1 MARTAITDNIWEQL
15 QTTMKAHGCHQWK
28 NDRTVMEAILW
39 KLRTGAPWRDIPI
52 ELGSWKTAY
61 NRFNR
66 WSKKGLW
73 QKFFFDLRK
82 EIDKEWVFIDG
93 SYVRCHQHASGA
105 RRGFDRA
112 IGQSRGGN
120 TTKIHL
126 CVDSHGNP
134 LDFKVTGGN
143 VHDGQVANDLI
154 EVIQE
159 AQYFI
164 ADKGYDSQEIRDKA
178 IEHGMKA
185 IIPKRK
191 IEHGMK
197 AIIPKRKNAKK
208 PNPDFDS
215 YLYKLRHLVENAFAR
230 LKQFRSIATRYEK
243 LARNFKSMLYLAC
256 SIIHAKLN

>member
-143 VHDGQVANDLI
+143 VHDSQVANDLI

-178 IEHGMKA
+178 
-185 IIPKRK
+185 

-256 SIIHAKLN
+256 SIIHAK

>member
-143 VHDGQVANDLI
+143 VHDSQVANDLI

-191 IEHGMK
+191 
-197 AIIPKRKNAKK
+197 NAKQ

>member
-1 MARTAITDNIWEQL
+1 MAE
-15 QTTMKAHGCHQWK
+15 
-28 NDRTVMEAILW
+28 
-39 KLRTGAPWRDIPI
+39 
-52 ELGSWKTAY
+52 
-61 NRFNR
+61 
-66 WSKKGLW
+66 
-73 QKFFFDLRK
+73 FFFDLRE

-143 VHDGQVANDLI
+143 VHDSQVANDLI

-191 IEHGMK
+191 
-197 AIIPKRKNAKK
+197 NAKQ

-256 SIIHAKLN
+256 TIIHAKLN

>member
-1 MARTAITDNIWEQL
+1 MAE
-15 QTTMKAHGCHQWK
+15 
-28 NDRTVMEAILW
+28 
-39 KLRTGAPWRDIPI
+39 
-52 ELGSWKTAY
+52 
-61 NRFNR
+61 
-66 WSKKGLW
+66 
-73 QKFFFDLRK
+73 FFFDLRTQT
-82 EIDKEWVFIDG
+82 DKEWVFIDG

-112 IGQSRGGN
+112 IGQSGGGN

-143 VHDGQVANDLI
+143 VHDSQVANDLI

-191 IEHGMK
+191 
-197 AIIPKRKNAKK
+197 NAKQ

>member
-1 MARTAITDNIWEQL
+1 M
-15 QTTMKAHGCHQWK
+15 H
-28 NDRTVMEAILW
+28 
-39 KLRTGAPWRDIPI
+39 
-52 ELGSWKTAY
+52 
-61 NRFNR
+61 
-66 WSKKGLW
+66 
-73 QKFFFDLRK
+73 
-82 EIDKEWVFIDG
+82 
-93 SYVRCHQHASGA
+93 
-105 RRGFDRA
+105 
-112 IGQSRGGN
+112 
-120 TTKIHL
+120 
-126 CVDSHGNP
+126 DS
-134 LDFKVTGGN
+134 
-143 VHDGQVANDLI
+143 QVANDLI

-191 IEHGMK
+191 
-197 AIIPKRKNAKK
+197 NAKQ

-256 SIIHAKLN
+256 SIIHAKLNWGHALETFNNPDAPFERSKAYLNERPDLKEKLKEKCVVQKKS

>member
-39 KLRTGAPWRDIPI
+39 KLRTGAPWRDIPT

-66 WSKKGLW
+66 WSKKRLVAE
-73 QKFFFDLRK
+73 FFFDLRK

-143 VHDGQVANDLI
+143 VHDSQVANDLI

-191 IEHGMK
+191 
-197 AIIPKRKNAKK
+197 NAKQ

>member
-1 MARTAITDNIWEQL
+1 
-15 QTTMKAHGCHQWK
+15 MKAHGCHQWK

-73 QKFFFDLRK
+73 QNFFFDLRK

-105 RRGFDRA
+105 RRVFDRA

-143 VHDGQVANDLI
+143 VHDSQVANDLI

-191 IEHGMK
+191 
-197 AIIPKRKNAKK
+197 NAKQ

-243 LARNFKSMLYLAC
+243 LARNFKSMLY
-256 SIIHAKLN
+256 